1 MLIIISDLHL
11 GDGTCGKPVSPS
23 AYTLF
28 ANRLQELARNA
39 SWQVDGKYS
48 PPESIDIVMMGD
60 ILDVLHSTRW
70 LEKSY
75 GEIGYV
81 RPWTDFH
88 APEFTATLNDI
99 TDAIIKNNSESVRI
113 LRNLTSDGIT
123 LPAATVRGGMDPKR
137 PAIPV
142 KVRLHYMI
150 GNHDWY
156 YHLPAAGIDA
166 IRKKIVKAFG
176 LANSCH
182 PFPHQIMES
191 PELLGVMEEHNVFAR
206 HGDIYD
212 PLNYS
217 SEQGRDAASL
227 GDAFSVEI
235 LNGFPVEVER
245 HMGAE
250 LPLRFLDSLRELV
263 NVRPALATPL
273 WISSQMRQNNISV
286 PLQKKVKEL
295 WNEMSREF
303 LKLDFVQAKNTP
315 YKLDLV
321 DGLRLAITLSD
332 SLSFKAIDNLV
343 IWIRNKIGT
352 DRITYAQ
359 HALQENAFLERKAQF
374 IVYGHTHHHEI
385 VPLDSFEVA
394 SRPTNQ
400 MYFNSGTWHT
410 YFDLAIFKPGEQKFV
425 PYQVLTYLSFFKG
438 GERQGRLYETWS
450 GSLSN

>member
-1 MLIIISDLHL
+1 MLIIISDLHF

-28 ANRLQELARNA
+28 AERLKELARNA
-39 SWQVDGKYS
+39 SWRADGKYI
-48 PPESIDIVMMGD
+48 PLGSIDIVMLGD

-75 GEIGYV
+75 GEKGYV

-88 APEFTATLNDI
+88 APEFASTLNDI
-99 TDAIIKNNSESVRI
+99 TDAIIRNNSESASI
-113 LRNLTSDGIT
+113 LRNLTTEGIT
-123 LPAATVRGGMDPKR
+123 LPAATIRGGMDSKR

-142 KVRLHYMI
+142 KVRIHYMI

-156 YHLPAAGIDA
+156 YHLPNADFDA

-176 LANSCH
+176 LTNSCH
-182 PFPHQIMES
+182 PFPHQMNES
-191 PELLGVMEEHNVFAR
+191 PELLGIMEEHHVFSR

-212 PLNYS
+212 PFNYS
-217 SEQGRDAASL
+217 PEQGRDAASL
-227 GDAFSVEI
+227 GDAFAIEI

-245 HMGAE
+245 QMGSD
-250 LPLRFLDSLRELV
+250 LPPRLLESLRELV
-263 NVRPALATPL
+263 NVRPALATSL
-273 WISSQMRQNNISV
+273 WISSQMRHNNISAG
-286 PLQKKVKEL
+286 LQKKVKAL
-295 WNEMSREF
+295 WNDMSREF
-303 LKLDFVQAKNTP
+303 LKLDFVQAKNSP
-315 YKLDLV
+315 FKLDLF
-321 DGLRLAITLSD
+321 DGLRLAITLTD

-359 HALQENAFLERKAQF
+359 HALQEKAFLERKAQF

-394 SRPTNQ
+394 SQPISQ

-410 YFDLAIFKPGEQKFV
+410 YFDLAIFNPGEQKFV
-425 PYQVLTYLSFFKG
+425 PYQVLTYLSFFKS
-438 GERQGRLYETWS
+438 GERQGRLFETWS
-450 GSLSN
+450 GSRSN

>member
-11 GDGTCGKPVSPS
+11 GDGTCGKPVSPG

-28 ANRLQELARNA
+28 AERLKEMAHNA
-39 SWQVDGKYS
+39 SWRADGKYI
-48 PPESIDIVMMGD
+48 PPGCIDIVMMGD

-70 LEKSY
+70 LEKPH

-88 APEFTATLNDI
+88 APEFASTLNDI
-99 TDAIIKNNSESVRI
+99 TDAIINNNYESVRI
-113 LRNLTSDGIT
+113 LRKMATDGIT
-123 LPAATVRGGMDPKR
+123 LPAATVRGGMDTMR
-137 PAIPV
+137 TATPV

-156 YHLPAAGIDA
+156 YHLPAADFDA
-166 IRKKIVKAFG
+166 IRNKIVKAFG
-176 LANSCH
+176 LTNSCH
-182 PFPHQIMES
+182 PFPHQLMES

-217 SEQGRDAASL
+217 PEQGRDAASL
-227 GDAFSVEI
+227 GDAFAVEI
-235 LNGFPVEVER
+235 LNGFPLEVER
-245 HMGAE
+245 QMGAD
-250 LPLRFLDSLRELV
+250 LPLRFLESLRELV

-286 PLQKKVKEL
+286 RLQKKVKEL

-315 YKLDLV
+315 FKLDLV

-343 IWIRNKIGT
+343 VWMRNKIGT

-359 HALQENAFLERKAQF
+359 HALQEKAFQERKAQF

-385 VPLDSFEVA
+385 VPLDSYEVA

-425 PYQVLTYLSFFKG
+425 PYQVFTYLSFFKG
-438 GERQGRLYETWS
+438 GERQGRLFETWS